1 MSVIAYPWEF
11 MRVANTFY
19 FRNLQTLAEFNCTTE
34 DLSKAIHLLA
44 VKHGL

>member
-1 MSVIAYPWEF
+1 MGIIAYPWEF

-19 FRNLQTLAEFNCTTE
+19 FRNLQTLAAFNCTAE
-34 DLSKAIHLLA
+34 DLSKAIQLLA